1 MRRSIIAKWN
11 VVNQQLSFLF
21 SQTIIMTDRR
31 KMIVTNVTMTPIL
44 QTGAIQSLMQGANN
58 RSKVLLENK
67 HFCAD
72 IIQERNI

>member
-1 MRRSIIAKWN
+1 MRRSIKAKWN

-44 QTGAIQSLMQGANN
+44 QTRAIQSLMQGQITEA
-58 RSKVLLENK
+58 K
-67 HFCAD
+67 FY
-72 IIQERNI
+72 